1 MPFTEEQLQW
11 ASLID
16 AKVKELT
23 SAGVEG
29 EARLFAE
36 MADFLPGFKRIMD
49 TTTPAM
55 MDELCRRFSGFFLYA
70 KVLESVAEGIESGR
84 IQVPR

>member
-1 MPFTEEQLQW
+1 MPFTAEQLQV
-11 ASLID
+11 AALID

-23 SAGVEG
+23 RAGVEG
-29 EARLFAE
+29 ETALFAE
-36 MADFLPGFKRIMD
+36 MADFMPGFKRLMD
-49 TTTPAM
+49 TATPAM
-55 MDELCRRFSGFFLYA
+55 MDELCCRFNGFYLYA